1 MTPFSIAVVD
11 FDLGEVGHMI
21 VLRAA
26 LCLHYAKGNARAK
39 GLGFHR

>member
-21 VLRAA
+21 ALRAA
-26 LCLHYAKGNARAK
+26 SCLHYAMGNDCAK

>member
-1 MTPFSIAVVD
+1 MTPFSIALVD

-26 LCLHYAKGNARAK
+26 SCFHYSRNNTSAK
-39 GLGFHR
+39 GLGAHR